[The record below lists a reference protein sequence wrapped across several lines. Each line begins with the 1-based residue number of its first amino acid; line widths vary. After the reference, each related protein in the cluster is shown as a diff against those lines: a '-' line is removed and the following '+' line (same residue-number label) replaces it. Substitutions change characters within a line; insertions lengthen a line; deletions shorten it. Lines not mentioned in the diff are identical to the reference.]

1 MRLSDCQTG
10 QKPQTTTHGNEYL
23 KGGRLPLTIQ
33 CCGLSFIDMKYFFI
47 LGGMGYGKSV
57 RYLTGQVKF
66 YTHQSLG
73 DIIEQRRGCI
83 QIAHHSKIA
92 YFLHLFYSNKEFK
105 IGKTNFKNIKESCL
119 IKNRIMSAR
128 KQDTKVKA
136 KINQKTNQE
145 IWIKTNKLGKK
156 PKLLRSNFFTMSV
169 ST

>member
-1 MRLSDCQTG
+1 
-10 QKPQTTTHGNEYL
+10 
-23 KGGRLPLTIQ
+23 
-33 CCGLSFIDMKYFFI
+33 
-47 LGGMGYGKSV
+47 MGYGKSV

-92 YFLHLFYSNKEFK
+92 YFLHRFYSNKEFK

-119 IKNRIMSAR
+119 IKNRIMSVR
-128 KQDTKVKA
+128 KQNTKVKA

-156 PKLLRSNFFTMSV
+156 PKLLRSNFIYYV
-169 ST
+169 SFHMINNNKVYIIQYLSRNSLQPTKQHLLYRVNT